1 MSALFYFKGVTTM
14 GVEELK
20 KLMTE
25 IKERSEKDPE
35 VQTSAILQLIE
46 ERFANGVKINKE

>member
-1 MSALFYFKGVTTM
+1 M

-35 VQTSAILQLIE
+35 VKTSAILQLIE